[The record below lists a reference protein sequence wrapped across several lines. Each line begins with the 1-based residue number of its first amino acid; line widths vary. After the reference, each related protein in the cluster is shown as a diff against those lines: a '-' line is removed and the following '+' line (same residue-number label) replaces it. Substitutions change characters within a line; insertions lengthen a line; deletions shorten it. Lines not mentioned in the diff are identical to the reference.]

1 MRLGIKRST
10 WTGVGAALAS
20 LILVA
25 GCNGSAASPAPS
37 ESTPVAADYTVIA
50 TTSVFAD
57 LARLALGNNVT
68 IQTMVPAGVD
78 VHTFEPSPAD
88 AEKLAN
94 ADLIVLNGLG
104 LDEWALSLLEAAGKS
119 EDDVL
124 ELAEGIDE
132 SDAWIY
138 LEGEEHDEE
147 EGEEHDEEEGEE
159 HDEEEGEEHGHG
171 HGGTDPHIW
180 LDPKG
185 AAIYVS
191 RIAARVAAELP
202 ERAVEIQSARDAGL
216 AEIAALDQELRMGFA
231 SVDPSV
237 RKIVTFHD
245 AFGYFARAYEIEIV
259 GVAVKA
265 PGQDP
270 SAKEIAALIDAIKAA
285 GVTSVFSEVQFS
297 SKVLEQIAAATN
309 ATVLED
315 LYSDALGDAP
325 ADTYLGAMRANGTA
339 ILASFK

>member
-1 MRLGIKRST
+1 MRLGIKRSV
-10 WTGVGAALAS
+10 WTVVGAVLAS
-20 LILVA
+20 LVLVA
-25 GCNGSAASPAPS
+25 GCNGSAASPSPS
-37 ESTPVAADYTVIA
+37 ESTGAAADYTVIA

-57 LARLALGNNVT
+57 LAQLALGDNVT
-68 IQTMVPAGVD
+68 IETIIPAGVD

-88 AEKLAN
+88 AQKLAG
-94 ADLIVLNGLG
+94 ADLIVMNGLG

-119 EDDVL
+119 EEDVL

-132 SDAWIY
+132 SNAWVY

-147 EGEEHDEEEGEE
+147 EGEEHSEEEGEE
-159 HDEEEGEEHGHG
+159 HG

-185 AAIYVS
+185 AAIYVN

-202 ERAVEIQSARDAGL
+202 ERAMAIESARDAGL
-216 AEIAALDQELRMGFA
+216 AEIAALDEELRVGFA
-231 SVDPSV
+231 AIDAST

-259 GVAVKA
+259 GVAVEA
-265 PGQDP
+265 PGQEP

-285 GVTSVFSEVQFS
+285 GVTSVFSEAQFP
-297 SKVLEQIAAATN
+297 SKVLDQVAAETG
-309 ATVLED
+309 ATVLEN

-325 ADTYLGAMRANGTA
+325 ANSYLGAMRANASA

>member
-1 MRLGIKRST
+1 MRLGIKRSV
-10 WTGVGAALAS
+10 WTVVGAALAS
-20 LILVA
+20 LVLVA
-25 GCNGSAASPAPS
+25 GCNGSAASPSPS
-37 ESTPVAADYTVIA
+37 ESTGAAADYTVIA

-57 LARLALGNNVT
+57 LAQLALGDNVMIET
-68 IQTMVPAGVD
+68 IVPAGVD

-88 AEKLAN
+88 AQKLAG
-94 ADLIVLNGLG
+94 ADLIVMNGLG

-119 EDDVL
+119 EEDVL

-132 SDAWIY
+132 SNAWVY

-147 EGEEHDEEEGEE
+147 EGKEEA
-159 HDEEEGEEHGHG
+159 EEGEEHGHG
-171 HGGTDPHIW
+171 GSDPHIW

-185 AAIYVS
+185 AAIYVD

-202 ERAVEIQSARDAGL
+202 ERAAEIESARDAGL
-216 AEIAALDQELRMGFA
+216 AEIAALDEELRVGFA
-231 SVDPSV
+231 AVEASA

-245 AFGYFARAYEIEIV
+245 AFGYFARAYGIEIV
-259 GVAVKA
+259 GVAVEA
-265 PGQDP
+265 PGQEP

-285 GVTSVFSEVQFS
+285 GVTSVFSEAQFP
-297 SKVLEQIAAATN
+297 SKVLDQVAAETG
-309 ATVLED
+309 ATVLEN

-325 ADTYLGAMRANGTA
+325 ANSYLGAMRANASA

>member
-1 MRLGIKRST
+1 MRLGIKRSV
-10 WTGVGAALAS
+10 WTAVGAALAS
-20 LILVA
+20 LVLVA
-25 GCNGSAASPAPS
+25 GCNGSAASPSPS
-37 ESTPVAADYTVIA
+37 ESTGAAADYTVIA

-57 LARLALGNNVT
+57 LAQLALGDNVT
-68 IQTMVPAGVD
+68 IETIIPAGVD

-88 AEKLAN
+88 AQKLAG
-94 ADLIVLNGLG
+94 ADLIVMNGLG

-119 EDDVL
+119 EEDVL

-132 SDAWIY
+132 SNAWVY

-147 EGEEHDEEEGEE
+147 EGEEHSEEEGEE
-159 HDEEEGEEHGHG
+159 HG

-185 AAIYVS
+185 AAIYVN

-202 ERAVEIQSARDAGL
+202 ERAAAIESARDVGL
-216 AEIAALDQELRMGFA
+216 AEIVALDEELRVGFTAVEA
-231 SVDPSV
+231 SA

-259 GVAVKA
+259 GVAVEA
-265 PGQDP
+265 PGQEP
-270 SAKEIAALIDAIKAA
+270 SAKEIASLIDAIKAA
-285 GVTSVFSEVQFS
+285 GVTSVFSEAQFP
-297 SKVLEQIAAATN
+297 SKVLDQVAAETG
-309 ATVLED
+309 ATVLEN

-325 ADTYLGAMRANGTA
+325 ANSYLGAMRANASA

>member
-1 MRLGIKRST
+1 MRLGIKRSV
-10 WTGVGAALAS
+10 WTVVGAVLAS
-20 LILVA
+20 LVLVA
-25 GCNGSAASPAPS
+25 GCNGSAASPSPS
-37 ESTPVAADYTVIA
+37 ESTGAAADYTVIA

-57 LARLALGNNVT
+57 LAQLALGDNVT
-68 IQTMVPAGVD
+68 IETIIPAGVD

-88 AEKLAN
+88 AQKLAGAN
-94 ADLIVLNGLG
+94 LIVMNGLG

-119 EDDVL
+119 EEDVL

-132 SDAWIY
+132 SNAWVY

-147 EGEEHDEEEGEE
+147 EGEEHSEEEGEE
-159 HDEEEGEEHGHG
+159 HG

-185 AAIYVS
+185 AAIYVD

-202 ERAVEIQSARDAGL
+202 ERAAEIESARDAGL
-216 AEIAALDQELRMGFA
+216 AEIAALDEELRVGFA
-231 SVDPSV
+231 AVEASA

-259 GVAVKA
+259 GVAVEA
-265 PGQDP
+265 PGQEP

-285 GVTSVFSEVQFS
+285 GVTSVFSEAQFP
-297 SKVLEQIAAATN
+297 SKVLDQVAAETG
-309 ATVLED
+309 ATVLES

-325 ADTYLGAMRANGTA
+325 ANSYLGAMRANASA

>member
-1 MRLGIKRST
+1 MRLGIKRSV
-10 WTGVGAALAS
+10 WTAVGAAIAS
-20 LILVA
+20 LVLVA
-25 GCNGSAASPAPS
+25 GCNGSAASPSPS
-37 ESTPVAADYTVIA
+37 ESTGAAADYTVIA

-57 LARLALGNNVT
+57 LAQLALGDNVT
-68 IQTMVPAGVD
+68 IETIIPAGVD

-88 AEKLAN
+88 AQRLAG
-94 ADLIVLNGLG
+94 ADLIVMNGLG

-119 EDDVL
+119 EEDVL

-132 SDAWIY
+132 SNAWVY

-147 EGEEHDEEEGEE
+147 EGEEHSEEEGEE
-159 HDEEEGEEHGHG
+159 HG

-185 AAIYVS
+185 AAIYVN

-202 ERAVEIQSARDAGL
+202 ERAAEIESARDAGL
-216 AEIAALDQELRMGFA
+216 AEIAALDEELRVGFA
-231 SVDPSV
+231 AVDASA

-259 GVAVKA
+259 GVAVEA
-265 PGQDP
+265 PGQEP

-285 GVTSVFSEVQFS
+285 GVTSVFSEAQFP
-297 SKVLEQIAAATN
+297 SKVLDQVAAETG
-309 ATVLED
+309 ATVLEN

-325 ADTYLGAMRANGTA
+325 ANSYLGAMRANASA

>member
-1 MRLGIKRST
+1 MRLGIKRSV
-10 WTGVGAALAS
+10 WTAVGAALAS
-20 LILVA
+20 LVLVA
-25 GCNGSAASPAPS
+25 GCNGSAASPSPS
-37 ESTPVAADYTVIA
+37 ESTGAAADYTVIA

-57 LARLALGNNVT
+57 LAQLALGDNVT
-68 IQTMVPAGVD
+68 IETIIPAGVD

-88 AEKLAN
+88 AQKLAG
-94 ADLIVLNGLG
+94 ADLIVMNGLG
-104 LDEWALSLLEAAGKS
+104 LDEWALSLLEAAGKG
-119 EDDVL
+119 EEDVL

-132 SDAWIY
+132 SNAWVY

-147 EGEEHDEEEGEE
+147 KVEEHSEEEGEE
-159 HDEEEGEEHGHG
+159 HG

-185 AAIYVS
+185 AAIYVN

-202 ERAVEIQSARDAGL
+202 ERAAEIESARDAGL
-216 AEIAALDQELRMGFA
+216 AEIAALDEELRVGFA
-231 SVDPSV
+231 AVEASA

-259 GVAVKA
+259 GVAVEA
-265 PGQDP
+265 PGQEP

-285 GVTSVFSEVQFS
+285 GVTSVFSEAQFP
-297 SKVLEQIAAATN
+297 SKVLDQVAAETG
-309 ATVLED
+309 ATVLEN

-325 ADTYLGAMRANGTA
+325 ANSYLGAMRANASA

>member
-1 MRLGIKRST
+1 MRLGIKRSV
-10 WTGVGAALAS
+10 WTVVGAVLAS
-20 LILVA
+20 LVLVA
-25 GCNGSAASPAPS
+25 GCNGSAASPSPS
-37 ESTPVAADYTVIA
+37 ESTGAAADYTVIA

-57 LARLALGNNVT
+57 LAQLALGDNVT
-68 IQTMVPAGVD
+68 IETIIPAGVD

-88 AEKLAN
+88 AQKLAGAN
-94 ADLIVLNGLG
+94 LIVMNGLG

-119 EDDVL
+119 EEDVL

-132 SDAWIY
+132 SNAWVY

-147 EGEEHDEEEGEE
+147 EGEEHSEEEGEE
-159 HDEEEGEEHGHG
+159 HG

-185 AAIYVS
+185 AAIYVN

-202 ERAVEIQSARDAGL
+202 ERAMAIESARDAGL
-216 AEIAALDQELRMGFA
+216 AEIAALDEELRVGFA
-231 SVDPSV
+231 AIDAST

-259 GVAVKA
+259 GVAVEA
-265 PGQDP
+265 PGQEP

-285 GVTSVFSEVQFS
+285 GVTSVFSEAQFP
-297 SKVLEQIAAATN
+297 SKVLDQVAAETG
-309 ATVLED
+309 ATVLEN
-315 LYSDALGDAP
+315 LYSDALGNAP
-325 ADTYLGAMRANGTA
+325 ANSYLGAMRANASA

>member
-1 MRLGIKRST
+1 MRLGIKRSV
-10 WTGVGAALAS
+10 WTVVGAVLAS
-20 LILVA
+20 LVLVA
-25 GCNGSAASPAPS
+25 GCNGSAASPSPS
-37 ESTPVAADYTVIA
+37 ESTGAAADYTVIA

-57 LARLALGNNVT
+57 LAQLALGDNVT
-68 IQTMVPAGVD
+68 IETIIPAGVD

-88 AEKLAN
+88 AQKLAGAN
-94 ADLIVLNGLG
+94 LIVMNGLG

-119 EDDVL
+119 EEDVL

-132 SDAWIY
+132 SNAWVY

-147 EGEEHDEEEGEE
+147 EGEEHSEEEGEE
-159 HDEEEGEEHGHG
+159 HG

-185 AAIYVS
+185 AAIYVN

-202 ERAVEIQSARDAGL
+202 ERAMAIESARDAGL
-216 AEIAALDQELRMGFA
+216 AEIAALDEELRVGFA
-231 SVDPSV
+231 AIDAST

-259 GVAVKA
+259 GVAVEA
-265 PGQDP
+265 PGQEP

-285 GVTSVFSEVQFS
+285 GVTSVFSEAQFP
-297 SKVLEQIAAATN
+297 SKVLDQVAAETG
-309 ATVLED
+309 ATVLES

-325 ADTYLGAMRANGTA
+325 ANSYLGAMRANASA

>member
-1 MRLGIKRST
+1 MRLGIKRSV
-10 WTGVGAALAS
+10 WTAVGAAIAS
-20 LILVA
+20 LVLVA
-25 GCNGSAASPAPS
+25 GCNGSAASPSPS
-37 ESTPVAADYTVIA
+37 ESAGTTADYTVIA

-57 LARLALGNNVT
+57 LAQLALGDNVT
-68 IQTMVPAGVD
+68 IETIIPAGVD

-88 AEKLAN
+88 AQKLAS
-94 ADLIVLNGLG
+94 ADLIVMNGLG

-119 EDDVL
+119 EEDVL

-132 SDAWIY
+132 SNAWVY

-147 EGEEHDEEEGEE
+147 EGEEHSEEEGEE
-159 HDEEEGEEHGHG
+159 HG

-185 AAIYVS
+185 AAIYVN

-202 ERAVEIQSARDAGL
+202 ERAAEIESARDAGL
-216 AEIAALDQELRMGFA
+216 AEIAALDEELRVGFA
-231 SVDPSV
+231 AVEASS

-259 GVAVKA
+259 GVAVEA
-265 PGQDP
+265 PGQEP

-285 GVTSVFSEVQFS
+285 GVTSVFSEAQFP
-297 SKVLEQIAAATN
+297 SKVLDQVAAETG
-309 ATVLED
+309 ATVLEN

-325 ADTYLGAMRANGTA
+325 ANSYLDAMRANASA

>member
-1 MRLGIKRST
+1 MRLGIKRSV
-10 WTGVGAALAS
+10 WTAVGAALAS
-20 LILVA
+20 LVLVA
-25 GCNGSAASPAPS
+25 GCNGSAASPSPS
-37 ESTPVAADYTVIA
+37 ESTEAAADYTVIA

-57 LARLALGNNVT
+57 LAQLALGDNVT
-68 IQTMVPAGVD
+68 IETIVPAGVD

-88 AEKLAN
+88 ARKLAG
-94 ADLIVLNGLG
+94 ADLIVMNGLG

-119 EDDVL
+119 EEDVL

-132 SDAWIY
+132 SNAWVY

-147 EGEEHDEEEGEE
+147 EGEEHSEEEGEE
-159 HDEEEGEEHGHG
+159 HG

-185 AAIYVS
+185 AAIYVN
-191 RIAARVAAELP
+191 RIAARVASELP
-202 ERAVEIQSARDAGL
+202 ERAMAIESARDAGL
-216 AEIAALDQELRMGFA
+216 AEIAALDEELRVGFA
-231 SVDPSV
+231 AVDASA

-259 GVAVKA
+259 GVAVEA
-265 PGQDP
+265 PGQEP

-285 GVTSVFSEVQFS
+285 GVTSVFSEAQFP
-297 SKVLEQIAAATN
+297 SKVLDQVAAETG
-309 ATVLED
+309 ATVLEN

-325 ADTYLGAMRANGTA
+325 ANSYLGAMRANASA

>member
-1 MRLGIKRST
+1 MRLGIKRSV
-10 WTGVGAALAS
+10 WTAVGAAIAS
-20 LILVA
+20 LVLVA
-25 GCNGSAASPAPS
+25 GCNGSAASPSPS
-37 ESTPVAADYTVIA
+37 ESAGTTADYTVIA

-57 LARLALGNNVT
+57 LAQLALGDNVT
-68 IQTMVPAGVD
+68 IETIIPAGVD

-88 AEKLAN
+88 AQKLAS
-94 ADLIVLNGLG
+94 ADLIVMNGLG

-119 EDDVL
+119 EEDVL

-132 SDAWIY
+132 SNAWVY

-147 EGEEHDEEEGEE
+147 EGEEHSEEEGEE
-159 HDEEEGEEHGHG
+159 HG

-185 AAIYVS
+185 AAIYVN

-202 ERAVEIQSARDAGL
+202 ERAAEIESARDAGL
-216 AEIAALDQELRMGFA
+216 AEIAALDEELRVGFA
-231 SVDPSV
+231 AVEASA

-259 GVAVKA
+259 GVAVEA
-265 PGQDP
+265 PGQEP

-285 GVTSVFSEVQFS
+285 GVTSVFSEAQFP
-297 SKVLEQIAAATN
+297 SKVLNQVAAETG
-309 ATVLED
+309 ATVLEN

-325 ADTYLGAMRANGTA
+325 ANSYLGAMRANASA

>member
-1 MRLGIKRST
+1 MRLGIKRSV
-10 WTGVGAALAS
+10 WTVVGAALAS
-20 LILVA
+20 LVLVA
-25 GCNGSAASPAPS
+25 GCNGSAASPSPS
-37 ESTPVAADYTVIA
+37 ESSEAAADYTVIA

-57 LARLALGNNVT
+57 LAQLALGDNVMIET
-68 IQTMVPAGVD
+68 IVPAGVD

-88 AEKLAN
+88 AQKLAG
-94 ADLIVLNGLG
+94 ADLIVMNGLG

-119 EDDVL
+119 EEDVL

-132 SDAWIY
+132 SNAWVY

-147 EGEEHDEEEGEE
+147 EGKEEA
-159 HDEEEGEEHGHG
+159 EEGEEHGHG
-171 HGGTDPHIW
+171 GSDPHIW

-185 AAIYVS
+185 AAIYVD

-202 ERAVEIQSARDAGL
+202 ERAAEIESARDAGL
-216 AEIAALDQELRMGFA
+216 AEIAALDEELRVGFA
-231 SVDPSV
+231 AVEASA

-259 GVAVKA
+259 GVAVEA
-265 PGQDP
+265 PGQEP

-285 GVTSVFSEVQFS
+285 GVTSVFSEAQFP
-297 SKVLEQIAAATN
+297 SKVLDQVAAETG
-309 ATVLED
+309 ATVLEN

-325 ADTYLGAMRANGTA
+325 ANSYLGAMRANASA

>member
-1 MRLGIKRST
+1 MRLGIKRSV
-10 WTGVGAALAS
+10 WTAVGAAIAS
-20 LILVA
+20 LVLVA
-25 GCNGSAASPAPS
+25 GCNGSAASPSPS
-37 ESTPVAADYTVIA
+37 ESAGTTADYTVIA

-57 LARLALGNNVT
+57 LAQLALGDNVT
-68 IQTMVPAGVD
+68 IETIIPAGVD

-88 AEKLAN
+88 AQKLAS
-94 ADLIVLNGLG
+94 ADLIVMNGLG

-119 EDDVL
+119 EEDVL

-132 SDAWIY
+132 SNAWVY

-147 EGEEHDEEEGEE
+147 AGEEHSEEEGEE
-159 HDEEEGEEHGHG
+159 HG

-185 AAIYVS
+185 AAIYVN

-202 ERAVEIQSARDAGL
+202 ERAAEIESARDAGL
-216 AEIAALDQELRMGFA
+216 AEIAALDEELRVGFA
-231 SVDPSV
+231 AVEASS

-259 GVAVKA
+259 GVAVEA
-265 PGQDP
+265 PGQEP

-285 GVTSVFSEVQFS
+285 GVTSVFSEAQFP
-297 SKVLEQIAAATN
+297 SKVLDQVAAETG
-309 ATVLED
+309 ATVLEN

-325 ADTYLGAMRANGTA
+325 ANSYLGAMRANASA

>member
-1 MRLGIKRST
+1 MRLGIKRSV
-10 WTGVGAALAS
+10 WTTVGAALAS
-20 LILVA
+20 LVLVA
-25 GCNGSAASPAPS
+25 GCNGSAASPSPS
-37 ESTPVAADYTVIA
+37 KSTGAAADYTVIA

-57 LARLALGNNVT
+57 LAQLTLGDNVT
-68 IQTMVPAGVD
+68 IETIIPAGVD

-88 AEKLAN
+88 AQKLAG
-94 ADLIVLNGLG
+94 ADLIVMNGLG

-119 EDDVL
+119 EEDVL

-132 SDAWIY
+132 SNAWVY

-147 EGEEHDEEEGEE
+147 EGEEHSEEEGEE
-159 HDEEEGEEHGHG
+159 HG

-185 AAIYVS
+185 AAIYVN

-202 ERAVEIQSARDAGL
+202 ERAAAIESARDAGL
-216 AEIAALDQELRMGFA
+216 AEIAALDEELRVGFA
-231 SVDPSV
+231 AIDAST

-259 GVAVKA
+259 GVAVEA
-265 PGQDP
+265 PGQEP

-285 GVTSVFSEVQFS
+285 GVTSVFSEAQFP
-297 SKVLEQIAAATN
+297 SKVLDQVAAETG
-309 ATVLED
+309 ATVLEN

-325 ADTYLGAMRANGTA
+325 ANSYLGAMRANASA

>member
-1 MRLGIKRST
+1 MRLGIKRSV
-10 WTGVGAALAS
+10 WTAVGAALAS
-20 LILVA
+20 LVLVA
-25 GCNGSAASPAPS
+25 GCNGSAASPSPS
-37 ESTPVAADYTVIA
+37 ESTGAAADYTVIA

-57 LARLALGNNVT
+57 LAQLALGDNVT
-68 IQTMVPAGVD
+68 IETIIPAGVD

-88 AEKLAN
+88 AQKLAG
-94 ADLIVLNGLG
+94 ADLIVMNGLG

-119 EDDVL
+119 EEDVL

-132 SDAWIY
+132 SNAWVY

-147 EGEEHDEEEGEE
+147 AGEEHSEEEGEE
-159 HDEEEGEEHGHG
+159 HG

-185 AAIYVS
+185 AAIYVN
-191 RIAARVAAELP
+191 RIAARVATELP
-202 ERAVEIQSARDAGL
+202 ELRAEIESARDAGL
-216 AEIAALDQELRMGFA
+216 AEIAALDEELRVGFA
-231 SVDPSV
+231 ALDASS

-259 GVAVKA
+259 GVAVEA
-265 PGQDP
+265 PGQEP

-285 GVTSVFSEVQFS
+285 GVTSVFSEAQFP
-297 SKVLEQIAAATN
+297 SKVLDQVAAETG
-309 ATVLED
+309 ATVLEN

-325 ADTYLGAMRANGTA
+325 ANSYLGAMRANASA

>member
-1 MRLGIKRST
+1 MRLGIKRSV
-10 WTGVGAALAS
+10 WTAVGAALAS
-20 LILVA
+20 LVLVA
-25 GCNGSAASPAPS
+25 GCNGSAASPSPS
-37 ESTPVAADYTVIA
+37 ESTGAAADYTVIA

-57 LARLALGNNVT
+57 LAQLALGDNVT
-68 IQTMVPAGVD
+68 IETIIPAGVD

-88 AEKLAN
+88 AQKLAG
-94 ADLIVLNGLG
+94 ADLIVMNGLG

-119 EDDVL
+119 EEDVL

-132 SDAWIY
+132 SNAWVY

-147 EGEEHDEEEGEE
+147 EGKEEA
-159 HDEEEGEEHGHG
+159 EEGEEHGHG
-171 HGGTDPHIW
+171 GSDPHIW

-185 AAIYVS
+185 AAIYVD

-202 ERAVEIQSARDAGL
+202 ERAAEIESARDAGL
-216 AEIAALDQELRMGFA
+216 AEIAALDEELRVGFA
-231 SVDPSV
+231 AVDASA

-245 AFGYFARAYEIEIV
+245 AFGYFARAYGIEIV
-259 GVAVKA
+259 GVAVEA
-265 PGQDP
+265 PGQEP

-285 GVTSVFSEVQFS
+285 GVTSVFSEAQFP
-297 SKVLEQIAAATN
+297 SKVLDQVAAETG
-309 ATVLED
+309 ATVLGN

-325 ADTYLGAMRANGTA
+325 ANSYLGAMRANASA

>member
-10 WTGVGAALAS
+10 WTTVGAALSS
-20 LILVA
+20 LVLVA
-25 GCNGSAASPAPS
+25 GCNGSAASPSPS
-37 ESTPVAADYTVIA
+37 ESTGAAADYTVIA

-57 LARLALGNNVT
+57 LAQLALGDNVVIET
-68 IQTMVPAGVD
+68 IVPAGVD

-88 AEKLAN
+88 AQKLAG
-94 ADLIVLNGLG
+94 ADLIVMNGLG

-119 EDDVL
+119 EEDVL

-132 SDAWIY
+132 SNAWVY

-147 EGEEHDEEEGEE
+147 EGEEHSEEEGEE
-159 HDEEEGEEHGHG
+159 HG

-185 AAIYVS
+185 AAIYVN

-202 ERAVEIQSARDAGL
+202 ERAAAIESARDAGL
-216 AEIAALDQELRMGFA
+216 AEIAALDEELRVGFTAVEA
-231 SVDPSV
+231 SA

-259 GVAVKA
+259 GVAVEA
-265 PGQDP
+265 PGQEP

-285 GVTSVFSEVQFS
+285 GVTSVFSEAQFP
-297 SKVLEQIAAATN
+297 SKVLDQVAAETG
-309 ATVLED
+309 ATVLGN

-325 ADTYLGAMRANGTA
+325 ANSYLGAMRANASA

>member
-1 MRLGIKRST
+1 MRLGIKRSV
-10 WTGVGAALAS
+10 WTAVGAALAS
-20 LILVA
+20 LVLVA
-25 GCNGSAASPAPS
+25 GCNGSAASPSPS
-37 ESTPVAADYTVIA
+37 ESTGAAADYTVIA

-57 LARLALGNNVT
+57 LAQLALGDNVT
-68 IQTMVPAGVD
+68 IETIIPAGVD

-88 AEKLAN
+88 AQKLAGAN
-94 ADLIVLNGLG
+94 LIVMNGIG

-119 EDDVL
+119 EEDVL

-132 SDAWIY
+132 SNAWVY
-138 LEGEEHDEE
+138 LEGEEHSEE
-147 EGEEHDEEEGEE
+147 EGEE
-159 HDEEEGEEHGHG
+159 HG

-185 AAIYVS
+185 AAIYVN

-202 ERAVEIQSARDAGL
+202 ERAMAIESARDAGL
-216 AEIAALDQELRMGFA
+216 AEITALDEELRVGFA
-231 SVDPSV
+231 AVDASA

-259 GVAVKA
+259 GVAVEA
-265 PGQDP
+265 PGQEP

-285 GVTSVFSEVQFS
+285 GVTSVFSEAQFP
-297 SKVLEQIAAATN
+297 SKVLNQVAAETG
-309 ATVLED
+309 ATVLEN

-325 ADTYLGAMRANGTA
+325 ADSYLGAMRANASA

>member
-1 MRLGIKRST
+1 MRLGIKRSV
-10 WTGVGAALAS
+10 WTVVGAVLAS
-20 LILVA
+20 LVLVA
-25 GCNGSAASPAPS
+25 GCNGSAASPSPS
-37 ESTPVAADYTVIA
+37 ESTGAAADYTVIA

-57 LARLALGNNVT
+57 LAQLALGDNVT
-68 IQTMVPAGVD
+68 IETIIPAGVD

-88 AEKLAN
+88 AQKLAGAN
-94 ADLIVLNGLG
+94 LIVMNGLG

-119 EDDVL
+119 EEDVL

-132 SDAWIY
+132 SNAWVY

-147 EGEEHDEEEGEE
+147 EGEEHSEEEGEE
-159 HDEEEGEEHGHG
+159 HG

-185 AAIYVS
+185 AAIYVD

-202 ERAVEIQSARDAGL
+202 ERAAEIESARDAGL
-216 AEIAALDQELRMGFA
+216 AEIAALDEELRVGFA
-231 SVDPSV
+231 AVEASA

-259 GVAVKA
+259 GVAVEA
-265 PGQDP
+265 PGQEP

-285 GVTSVFSEVQFS
+285 GVTSVFSEAQFP
-297 SKVLEQIAAATN
+297 SKVLDQVAAETG
-309 ATVLED
+309 ATVLEN

-325 ADTYLGAMRANGTA
+325 ANSYLGAMRANASA

>member
-1 MRLGIKRST
+1 MRLGIKRSV
-10 WTGVGAALAS
+10 WTVVGAVLAS
-20 LILVA
+20 LVLVA
-25 GCNGSAASPAPS
+25 GCNGSAASPSPS
-37 ESTPVAADYTVIA
+37 ESTGAAADYTVIA

-57 LARLALGNNVT
+57 LAQLTLGDNVMIET
-68 IQTMVPAGVD
+68 IIPAGVD

-88 AEKLAN
+88 AQKLAGAN
-94 ADLIVLNGLG
+94 LIVMNGLG

-119 EDDVL
+119 EEDVL

-132 SDAWIY
+132 SNAWVY

-147 EGEEHDEEEGEE
+147 EGEEHSEEEGEE
-159 HDEEEGEEHGHG
+159 HG

-185 AAIYVS
+185 AAIYVN

-202 ERAVEIQSARDAGL
+202 ERAMAIESARDAGL
-216 AEIAALDQELRMGFA
+216 AEIAALDEELRVGFA
-231 SVDPSV
+231 AIDAST

-259 GVAVKA
+259 GVAVEA
-265 PGQDP
+265 PGQEP

-285 GVTSVFSEVQFS
+285 GVTSVFSEAQFP
-297 SKVLEQIAAATN
+297 SKVLDQVAAETG
-309 ATVLED
+309 ATVLEN

-325 ADTYLGAMRANGTA
+325 ANSYLGAMRANASA

>member
-1 MRLGIKRST
+1 
-10 WTGVGAALAS
+10 
-20 LILVA
+20 
-25 GCNGSAASPAPS
+25 
-37 ESTPVAADYTVIA
+37 VIA

-57 LARLALGNNVT
+57 LAQLALGDNVT
-68 IQTMVPAGVD
+68 IETIIPAGVD

-88 AEKLAN
+88 AQKLAG
-94 ADLIVLNGLG
+94 ADLIVMNGLG
-104 LDEWALSLLEAAGKS
+104 LDEWALSLLEAAGKG
-119 EDDVL
+119 EEDVL

-132 SDAWIY
+132 SNAWVY

-147 EGEEHDEEEGEE
+147 AGEEHSEGEGEE
-159 HDEEEGEEHGHG
+159 HG

-185 AAIYVS
+185 AAIYVN

-202 ERAVEIQSARDAGL
+202 ERAAEIESARDAGL
-216 AEIAALDQELRMGFA
+216 AEIAALDEELRVGFA
-231 SVDPSV
+231 AVEASA

-259 GVAVKA
+259 GVAVEA
-265 PGQDP
+265 PGQEP

-285 GVTSVFSEVQFS
+285 GVTSVFSEAQFP
-297 SKVLEQIAAATN
+297 SKVLDQVAAETG
-309 ATVLED
+309 ATVLEN

-325 ADTYLGAMRANGTA
+325 ANSYLGAMRANASA

>member
-1 MRLGIKRST
+1 
-10 WTGVGAALAS
+10 
-20 LILVA
+20 
-25 GCNGSAASPAPS
+25 
-37 ESTPVAADYTVIA
+37 VIA

-57 LARLALGNNVT
+57 LAQLALGDNVT
-68 IQTMVPAGVD
+68 IETIIPAGVD

-88 AEKLAN
+88 AQKLAG
-94 ADLIVLNGLG
+94 ADLIVMNGLG

-119 EDDVL
+119 EEDVL

-132 SDAWIY
+132 SNAWVY

-147 EGEEHDEEEGEE
+147 EGEEHSEEEGEE
-159 HDEEEGEEHGHG
+159 HG

-185 AAIYVS
+185 AAIYVD

-202 ERAVEIQSARDAGL
+202 ERAAEIESARDAGL
-216 AEIAALDQELRMGFA
+216 AEIAALDEELRVGFA
-231 SVDPSV
+231 AVEASA

-259 GVAVKA
+259 GVAVEA
-265 PGQDP
+265 PGQEP

-285 GVTSVFSEVQFS
+285 GVTSVFSEAQFP
-297 SKVLEQIAAATN
+297 SKVLDQVAAETG
-309 ATVLED
+309 ATVLEN

-325 ADTYLGAMRANGTA
+325 ANSYLGAMRANASA

>member
-1 MRLGIKRST
+1 MRLGIKRSV
-10 WTGVGAALAS
+10 WTAVGAALAS
-20 LILVA
+20 LVLVA
-25 GCNGSAASPAPS
+25 GCNGSAASPSPS
-37 ESTPVAADYTVIA
+37 ESTGAAADYTVIA

-57 LARLALGNNVT
+57 LAQLTLGDNVT
-68 IQTMVPAGVD
+68 IETIIPAGVD

-88 AEKLAN
+88 AQKLAGAN
-94 ADLIVLNGLG
+94 LIVMNGLG

-119 EDDVL
+119 EEDVL

-132 SDAWIY
+132 SNAWVY

-147 EGEEHDEEEGEE
+147 EGEEHSEEEGEE
-159 HDEEEGEEHGHG
+159 HG

-185 AAIYVS
+185 AAIYVN

-202 ERAVEIQSARDAGL
+202 ERAMAIESARDAGL
-216 AEIAALDQELRMGFA
+216 AEIAALDEELRVGFA
-231 SVDPSV
+231 AIDAST

-259 GVAVKA
+259 GVAVEA
-265 PGQDP
+265 PGQEP

-285 GVTSVFSEVQFS
+285 GVTSVFSEAQFP
-297 SKVLEQIAAATN
+297 SKVLDQVAAETG
-309 ATVLED
+309 ATVLEN

-325 ADTYLGAMRANGTA
+325 ANSYLGAMRANASA

>member
-1 MRLGIKRST
+1 MRLGIKRSV
-10 WTGVGAALAS
+10 WTTVGAALAS
-20 LILVA
+20 LVLVA
-25 GCNGSAASPAPS
+25 GCNGSAASPSPS
-37 ESTPVAADYTVIA
+37 ESTGAAADYTVIA

-57 LARLALGNNVT
+57 LAQLALGDNVT
-68 IQTMVPAGVD
+68 IETIIPAGVD

-88 AEKLAN
+88 AQKLAG
-94 ADLIVLNGLG
+94 ADLIVMNGLG

-119 EDDVL
+119 EEDVL

-132 SDAWIY
+132 SNAWVY

-147 EGEEHDEEEGEE
+147 EGEEHSEEEGEE
-159 HDEEEGEEHGHG
+159 HG

-185 AAIYVS
+185 AAIYVN

-202 ERAVEIQSARDAGL
+202 ERAMAIESARDAGL
-216 AEIAALDQELRMGFA
+216 AEIAALDEELRVGFA
-231 SVDPSV
+231 AIDAST

-259 GVAVKA
+259 GVAVEA
-265 PGQDP
+265 PGQEP

-285 GVTSVFSEVQFS
+285 GVTSVFSEAQFP
-297 SKVLEQIAAATN
+297 SKVLDQVAAETG
-309 ATVLED
+309 ATVLEN

-325 ADTYLGAMRANGTA
+325 ANSYLGAMRANASA

>member
-1 MRLGIKRST
+1 MRLGIKRSV
-10 WTGVGAALAS
+10 WTAVGAALAS
-20 LILVA
+20 LVLVA
-25 GCNGSAASPAPS
+25 GCNGSAASPSPS
-37 ESTPVAADYTVIA
+37 ESSEAAADYTVIA

-57 LARLALGNNVT
+57 LAQLALGNNVT
-68 IQTMVPAGVD
+68 IETIVPAGVD

-88 AEKLAN
+88 AQKLAG
-94 ADLIVLNGLG
+94 ADLIVMNGLG

-119 EDDVL
+119 EEDVL

-132 SDAWIY
+132 SNAWVY

-147 EGEEHDEEEGEE
+147 EGEEHSEEEGEE
-159 HDEEEGEEHGHG
+159 HG

-185 AAIYVS
+185 AAIYVN

-202 ERAVEIQSARDAGL
+202 ERAAAIESARDAGL
-216 AEIAALDQELRMGFA
+216 AEIAALDEELRVGFTAVEA
-231 SVDPSV
+231 SA

-245 AFGYFARAYEIEIV
+245 AFGYFARAYGIEIV
-259 GVAVKA
+259 GVAVEA
-265 PGQDP
+265 PGQEP

-285 GVTSVFSEVQFS
+285 GVTSVFSEAQFP
-297 SKVLEQIAAATN
+297 SKVLDQVAAETG
-309 ATVLED
+309 ATVLGN

-325 ADTYLGAMRANGTA
+325 ANSYLGAMRANASA